1 MELLEMMKNRRSVRI
16 YTGEPVTEE
25 KLERILQAGLLS
37 ASGRAVRPWELI
49 VVREK
54 KLLKKMA
61 GSRTAGAKMLEG
73 ADCAVVVL
81 GDEKK
86 TDVWTE
92 DCSIVMANMHLMA
105 DSLGVGSC
113 WIQGRLREASDG
125 RTTEA
130 YLQELLEYPDHLR
143 LEAILSLGVPKEH
156 PKAHSLE
163 ELPMEKV
170 HWERF
175 GAKKRYSHLEHMVSE
190 IADFCR
196 ELEEL
201 PANPGAVK
209 TDRKRFTLLLS
220 GISAC
225 RKMPGIQEHMG
236 YETLYH
242 CRNEKDAKE
251 AREHLLKMYDI
262 RTHDTESLK
271 AALIREFS
279 ECEQYEQFRTF
290 WVGAPMFDL
299 SQLRP
304 ESRAWFVKSRDMAEI
319 FSPIV
324 RERGFY
330 AWDINER
337 IGLCRK
343 AAACGVISDEEFW
356 ELTDLWV
363 RQAQVFY
370 HSWKEYA
377 VSCLCGAVY
386 FMRREKEEQLE
397 AFLKLNMN
405 LIRQL
410 FAEGMAWQK
419 SEWYEPQEREWA
431 EMFDLSQECLITKRA
446 LEEEQIGY
454 MYRQEPEKDFTDCG
468 WRFMTGD
475 ETEEYVNEPGN
486 IIMCRYSTV
495 CNLEPSIRAYFYA
508 GYGKQYVKTDEDW
521 QEIQ

>member
-1 MELLEMMKNRRSVRI
+1 MDLLEIMKNRRSVRT
-16 YTGEPVTEE
+16 YTGEPVEEE
-25 KLERILQAGLLS
+25 KLEQILQAGLLS
-37 ASGRAVRPWELI
+37 ASGRAIRPWELI

-54 KLLKKMA
+54 KILKKMA
-61 GSRTAGAKMLEG
+61 GARAMGAKMLEG
-73 ADCAVVVL
+73 ADCAIVVL
-81 GDEKK
+81 GDAEK

-92 DCSIVMANMHLMA
+92 DCSIVMTSMHLMA

-125 RTTEA
+125 RTTED
-130 YLQELLEYPDHLR
+130 YLRDLLEYPDHLK
-143 LEAILSLGVPKEH
+143 LEAVLSLGMPKDH
-156 PKAHSLE
+156 PEAHTLE
-163 ELPMEKV
+163 ELAMEKI

-175 GAKKRYSHLEHMVSE
+175 GWKKRYSGMERIAGE
-190 IADFCR
+190 IRDFCR
-196 ELEEL
+196 ELDAMPE
-201 PANPGAVK
+201 NPGARKV
-209 TDRKRFTLLLS
+209 DRKEFTLLLS
-220 GISAC
+220 GISTC
-225 RKMPGIQEHMG
+225 RKVPGIQTHMG

-242 CRNEKDAKE
+242 CENEKDAKE
-251 AREHLLKMYDI
+251 AREHLQKMYGI
-262 RTHDTESLK
+262 RPHDLESLK

-290 WVGAPMFDL
+290 WVGSPMF
-299 SQLRP
+299 SVEELRP
-304 ESRAWFVKSRDMAEI
+304 ENRAWFLKCRDMAEV

-324 RERGFY
+324 KERGFY

-343 AAACGVISDEEFW
+343 AAACGMITEDEFW

-397 AFLKLNMN
+397 AFLRLNMN

-410 FAEGMAWQK
+410 FADGMAWQRNA
-419 SEWYEPQEREWA
+419 WYEPQEREWV
-431 EMFDLSQECLITKRA
+431 EMFDLRQECLITKKA
-446 LEEEQIGY
+446 LEEERVRY
-454 MYRQEPEKDFTDCG
+454 MYRQDPEEDFTDCG
-468 WRFMTGD
+468 WRFMAGD

-495 CNLEPSIRAYFYA
+495 CNIEPSVRAYFYA
-508 GYGKQYVKTDEDW
+508 ESGKQYEKAGREW
-521 QEIQ
+521 QEIR